1 MARVATRLQI
11 RNRARQLSNTESDPN
26 ITDSELNELVNLH
39 LPSVYEL
46 CLLAGPADYYAASY
60 TVSVTAGTSAYA
72 LPSDF
77 RALTE
82 VMLVENADWRRP
94 LEPLRPRRRGG
105 YKAPTS
111 SATVELEYLP
121 SCPIMSDDADTFD
134 GVDGWDE
141 LISAKIARDVIG
153 KRKSDPSLCLA
164 IIAETEK
171 RIRSL
176 STSRDKF
183 GGKQITDVETDT
195 LWPRSVR
202 IDAYRL
208 RAGNIEFFESS
219 YGMHE

>member
-1 MARVATRLQI
+1 MRIVTRSQI
-11 RNRARQLSNTESDPN
+11 RSRARQLANVESDPN
-26 ITDSELNELVNLH
+26 ITDSELNELLNLY

-60 TVSVTAGTSAYA
+60 TVSVTAGTSEYS

-82 VMLVENADWRRP
+82 VMVVENADWKRP
-94 LEPLRPRRRGG
+94 IEPLRPRERGG
-105 YKAPTS
+105 YKAPS
-111 SATVELEYLP
+111 VDATVEIEYLP

-141 LISAKIARDVIG
+141 LISARVARDVIG
-153 KRKSDPSLCLA
+153 KRKSDPSLVMA

-183 GGKQITDVETDT
+183 GGKKIIDVETEY
-195 LWPRSVR
+195 LWPRAIR

-208 RAGNIEFFESS
+208 RAGNIEFYESV
-219 YGMHE
+219 YGMRA

>member
-1 MARVATRLQI
+1 MRTVTRSQLKT
-11 RNRARQLSNTESDPN
+11 RARQLANVENDPN
-26 ITDSELNELVNLH
+26 ITDSEMNELVNLH

-46 CLLAGPADYYAASY
+46 CLLAGPSDYYAASASFNV
-60 TVSVTAGTSAYA
+60 TVGISAYA
-72 LPSDF
+72 LPADF

-105 YKAPTS
+105 FKAPSAT
-111 SATVELEYLP
+111 ATVEIEYLP
-121 SCPIMSDDADTFD
+121 SCPVMALDSDTFD

-141 LISAKIARDVIG
+141 LISAKIARDIIA
-153 KRKSDPSLCLA
+153 KRKSDPSLVLA

-183 GGKQITDVETDT
+183 GGKQITDVETDA

-208 RAGNIEFFESS
+208 RAGNIEFFESV